1 MEFGPCRFGNCA
13 SICGSW
19 VPFGEPQAP
28 VWRTS
33 VLIWGVLPMKGN
45 SVYKALWAQVTDL
58 MGRGSHLGAFC
69 HSTWNVT
76 FLLVSFWFA
85 LVW

>member
-1 MEFGPCRFGNCA
+1 
-13 SICGSW
+13 
-19 VPFGEPQAP
+19 
-28 VWRTS
+28 
-33 VLIWGVLPMKGN
+33 MKGN

-85 LVW
+85 LVTLVTYRHLVLTAQLEWEALPCRLHSHLGARLVFSC